1 MAMDD
6 RKRRRTMKRI
16 LILMLTITMAAL
28 AVAQDKPRVFI
39 SGRGSRNMTASGNS
53 SGNRWFRTG
62 SVRATMDEHDE
73 SMEVAK
79 DLQRGCSGV
88 TITLNQSLAD
98 YTVMLTRE
106 SKQNRGLLR
115 TNSQVQ
121 VVNHNGDVLD
131 THATRTVKNAAKDAC
146 GLILADWSQHGRLDA
161 PAPAQTTP
169 APAPV
174 GSIAEA
180 AGSVNDPAPM
190 QMSPMFRQPDTSKT
204 FQQPAAVPVAVPV
217 AQESLGEAAK
227 RNKQHKACLVLAA
240 DNPSI
245 TCM

>member
-1 MAMDD
+1 MTAKEKEE
-6 RKRRRTMKRI
+6 RQMKRI
-16 LILMLTITMAAL
+16 LILMVTIMMAAPV
-28 AVAQDKPRVFI
+28 VAQDKPRVFI
-39 SGRGSRNMTASGNS
+39 TGRGSQNMTASGNS

-88 TITLNQSLAD
+88 TITLNQSFAD
-98 YTVMLTRE
+98 YTVMLARE

-121 VVNHNGDVLD
+121 VVNRNGDVLD
-131 THATRTVKNAAKDAC
+131 THATRTVNNAAKDAC

-161 PAPAQTTP
+161 PAPALTTP

-190 QMSPMFRQPDTSKT
+190 QTSPMFRQPDTTNT
-204 FQQPAAVPVAVPV
+204 FQQPAVVPVAVPV
-217 AQESLGEAAK
+217 VQESLGEAAK
-227 RNKQHKACLVLAA
+227 RNKQHRDCLALAA

-245 TCM
+245 TCR

>member
-1 MAMDD
+1 
-6 RKRRRTMKRI
+6 MKRN
-16 LILMLTITMAAL
+16 LILMFTITMAAL
-28 AVAQDKPRVFI
+28 SVAQEKPRVFI
-39 SGRGSRNMTASGNS
+39 SGKGSQNLTASGNS

-79 DLQRGCSGV
+79 DLQKGCSGV
-88 TITLNQSLAD
+88 TITLNQTSAD

-106 SKQNRGLLR
+106 SKHNRGLLR

-121 VVNHNGDVLD
+121 VANRNGDVLD
-131 THATRTVKNAAKDAC
+131 THATRTVNNAAKDAC

-161 PAPAQTTP
+161 PAAAKTAP

-174 GSIAEA
+174 GSVAEA

-190 QMSPMFRQPDTSKT
+190 QMSSRQPDTTKT
-204 FQQPAAVPVAVPV
+204 QQPAAVPVAVPV
-217 AQESLGEAAK
+217 EQESLGEAAK
-227 RNKQHKACLVLAA
+227 RNQQHKACLVLAA

-245 TCM
+245 TCQ

>member
-1 MAMDD
+1 MTA
-6 RKRRRTMKRI
+6 KQEGQMKRI
-16 LILMLTITMAAL
+16 LILMFTITMAAL

-39 SGRGSRNMTASGNS
+39 SGRGSQNMTASGNS
-53 SGNRWFRTG
+53 GGNRWFRTG

-88 TITLNQSLAD
+88 TITVNQPSAD

-121 VVNHNGDVLD
+121 VVNRIGDVLD
-131 THATRTVKNAAKDAC
+131 THATRTVNNAAKDAC

-174 GSIAEA
+174 GSMAEA
-180 AGSVNDPAPM
+180 AGSVNDPAPT
-190 QMSPMFRQPDTSKT
+190 QMSPMFRQPDATRT
-204 FQQPAAVPVAVPV
+204 FQQPAAVPVVVPV
-217 AQESLGEAAK
+217 VQESLGEAAK
-227 RNKQHKACLVLAA
+227 RNQQHKACLVLAA

-245 TCM
+245 TCQ